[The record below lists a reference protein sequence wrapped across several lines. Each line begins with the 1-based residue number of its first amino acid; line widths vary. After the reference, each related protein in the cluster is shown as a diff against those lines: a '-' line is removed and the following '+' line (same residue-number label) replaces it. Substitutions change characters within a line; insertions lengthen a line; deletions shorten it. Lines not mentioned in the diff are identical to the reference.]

1 MSQGKV
7 LDLNFSIEKVQN
19 TESTKKRDV
28 KAEVKVQESQI
39 KKNTVK
45 DIFIE
50 DDIQAEDISCI
61 SISSTEKY

>member
-7 LDLNFSIEKVQN
+7 LDLSFSIEKVQN

-28 KAEVKVQESQI
+28 KDEVKVQESQI